1 MLIAP
6 LLMAALVGLV
16 IVCVAVMEGSPF
28 DVDVFTAW
36 LAYSG
41 YALGLGYF
49 YVAVGSLV
57 VWLAKRTRAVR
68 SDGGTLL
75 PNHRMQA
82 GGLGGGIVRDGRA
95 LAAPDTER

>member
-1 MLIAP
+1 MAMLIAP
-6 LLMAALVGLV
+6 LLMAALFGLV

-49 YVAVGSLV
+49 YVGCWIPRRLARKANWCGTQRWRYAV
-57 VWLAKRTRAVR
+57 A
-68 SDGGTLL
+68 
-75 PNHRMQA
+75 
-82 GGLGGGIVRDGRA
+82 
-95 LAAPDTER
+95 